1 MFFGGE
7 VASTH
12 SVLVRAVTLSMA
24 LILTAA
30 CREDPPA
37 TATIEPAAPRPATTT
52 STIGMRPMVTT
63 SGSPL
68 PGRNAKATVQR
79 VRISDDS
86 IEMQKLLPRGR
97 NTFRFS
103 NESSNARTVVISA
116 NSAEPSFT
124 ATLAPGQ
131 VIYVAVDMVESDY
144 SLQSISKVGRREI
157 SLRTYVPGEV
167 IEPAVGTSRR

>member
-7 VASTH
+7 VASNH
-12 SVLVRAVTLSMA
+12 RVLVRALTVV
-24 LILTAA
+24 LILAIA

-37 TATIEPAAPRPATTT
+37 TVTIEPAAPRPASTT
-52 STIGMRPMVTT
+52 STIGMRPIVTT

-79 VRISDDS
+79 VRLSDDS

-116 NSAEPSFT
+116 NSAKPLFT
-124 ATLAPGQ
+124 AALAPGE

-144 SLQSISKVGRREI
+144 SLQSISKVGRRGVR
-157 SLRTYVPGEV
+157 LRTYVPGEV
-167 IEPAVGTSRR
+167 IEPAVGTPRR

>member
-1 MFFGGE
+1 M
-7 VASTH
+7 
-12 SVLVRAVTLSMA
+12 RALTFSIAV
-24 LILTAA
+24 ILTVA
-30 CREDPPA
+30 CREGPPA

-79 VRISDDS
+79 VRISEDS

-116 NSAEPSFT
+116 NSAKPLFT
-124 ATLAPGQ
+124 TELAPGE
-131 VIYVAVDMVESDY
+131 VIYVAVDMVERDY
-144 SLQSISKVGRREI
+144 SLQSISSAGRREVR
-157 SLRTYVPGEV
+157 LRTYVPGNV
-167 IEPAVGTSRR
+167 IEPQ